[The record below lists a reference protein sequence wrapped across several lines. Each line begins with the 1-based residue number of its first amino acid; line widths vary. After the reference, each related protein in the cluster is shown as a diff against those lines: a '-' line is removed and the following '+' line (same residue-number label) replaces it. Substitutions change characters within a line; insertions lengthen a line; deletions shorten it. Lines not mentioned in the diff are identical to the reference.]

1 MYSLTLKLA
10 AYASFLSS
18 DKAIQQQKST
28 LFIKCFDSHYI
39 KDYQPLFAEPLRDD
53 DIEAVYNWLNLDTRT
68 VQEVLSQLAGH
79 FLEWQGD
86 RFEVKTEHLDEW
98 LTFVSLIDC
107 SWVIAQAYVDLM
119 VKNDISPHHISDAI
133 GRSQCPVA
141 LHKKP
146 VSKKFAD
153 NHIHLGGHG
162 HTGNSLLSFALFFE
176 KSDGKVNWPTRS
188 EYSVFESGKLSKDNL
203 PYWVNSLGNKLC
215 HSLFDRSVGT
225 SSIPLNSTLIA
236 NNHQGIALL
245 QTSNADTQAQKIAKN
260 AVSRIN
266 GNATVW
272 IEFCVALL
280 HGIGGEEHPRLEQFI
295 RVSNIFRNY
304 MIVSGVGLTQ
314 FVDFFR
320 FKHRK
325 GATPKQAMQFSQQ
338 SLRADM
344 SNTVREFRVGPN
356 ILLNSRNLVKTVP
369 DVREY
374 LEQFY
379 QENAADNAHFVV
391 HFTRS
396 GKREDKRQERVR
408 LRHLKMA
415 RSLVQFMSSV
425 AHEDSLIP
433 IELTAEQLSFDLRK
447 AIRGFDVAG
456 NENHLPIE
464 VFAPVLRVLRS
475 AKFSSQGMFGT
486 RIERPF
492 LTVHAG
498 EDFSHLLTGLRN
510 IDEAV
515 VFCDF
520 QQGDRIGHALAL
532 GINPRQWLKR
542 QQTAYLSV
550 GEHLD
555 NLVWAHQKAIEVLQL
570 SAQFTGV
577 LPLLEQKIQFWSKVV
592 YGDGTNHSPYDLH
605 KAWWLR
611 RNCPLMVELSNDEKG
626 NETVKTQSLNEDWVP
641 DEAYLKKSHSA
652 QAKDIWNQYLYSN
665 DKKGVN
671 YSQTV
676 AVCSEL
682 KGNETFGEKC
692 GQYFDSISEVEIK
705 LYEAIQDILMERY
718 AVKGVILEACPTSN
732 IYIGRFKHYH
742 EHPIYRWH
750 PPEETWLEKGG
761 KFNKYGLRNGSVP
774 VCINT
779 DDSALMP
786 TTIRNE
792 HRVVKEAAINHFCV
806 GVNKAE
812 DWIDRIRQK
821 GVEVFEENHLSWVNN
836 KTE

>member
-1 MYSLTLKLA
+1 MIKLSLKLS

-18 DKAIQQQKST
+18 DKAIQQQQST
-28 LFIKCFDSHYI
+28 LIVKCFDSHYI
-39 KDYQPLFAEPLRDD
+39 KDYQSLFEEPLRDD
-53 DIEAVYNWLNLDTRT
+53 DIEAVYNWLNLDTLT
-68 VQEVLSQLAGH
+68 VQQVLSRLAGH

-86 RFEVKTEHLDEW
+86 RFEVKPEYLDEW
-98 LTFVSLIDC
+98 LTFVSLVDC

-119 VKNDISPHHISDAI
+119 VKYDISPQHISDAI
-133 GRSQCPVA
+133 ARMQCPVA

-162 HTGNSLLSFALFFE
+162 HTGNSLLNFALFFE
-176 KSDGKVNWPTRS
+176 TSDGKVNWPRRS
-188 EYSVFESGKLSKDNL
+188 EYSVFESGKLNKDNL

-215 HSLFDRSVGT
+215 HSLFDSST
-225 SSIPLNSTLIA
+225 DKSSIPLDSTLIA
-236 NNHQGIALL
+236 NNHQGVALL
-245 QTSNADTQAQKIAKN
+245 QTSNTDTQAQKLAKN

-280 HGIGGEEHPRLEQFI
+280 RDIGSEEHPRLEQFV

-304 MIVSGVGLTQ
+304 MIVSGVGLSQ
-314 FVDFFR
+314 FVEFFR
-320 FKHRK
+320 FKSRRGFEPEH
-325 GATPKQAMQFSQQ
+325 AKQFVKQ
-338 SLRADM
+338 SLCADM
-344 SNTVREFRVGPN
+344 NNTLREFRVGPSV
-356 ILLNSRNLVKTVP
+356 LLNSNNLVKKVP
-369 DVREY
+369 NIKKY
-374 LEQFY
+374 LEQLY
-379 QENAADNAHFVV
+379 QGNTDCSQDRTNSKAHFVI

-396 GKREDKRQERVR
+396 GKREDKLQEKIRR
-408 LRHLKMA
+408 DHQAMTRTL
-415 RSLVQFMSSV
+415 SLFMNSV
-425 AHEDSLIP
+425 SHADSHSGLINSHH
-433 IELTAEQLSFDLRK
+433 ILSFDLRK

-464 VFAPVLRVLRS
+464 VFAPALRVLRS
-475 AKFSSQGMFGT
+475 AKFSSQGVFGT

-498 EDFSHLLTGLRN
+498 EDYSHLLSGLRN

-532 GINPRQWLKR
+532 GVNPRQWLKR
-542 QQTAYLSV
+542 QQTAYLPV

-555 NLVWAHQKAIEVLQL
+555 NLVWAHQKTIEVLQL
-570 SAQFTGV
+570 SSQFSGV
-577 LPLLEQKIQFWSKVV
+577 LPLLEQKIQFWSCIV
-592 YGDGTNHSPYDLH
+592 YGENYSPYDLH
-605 KAWWLR
+605 KAWLLR
-611 RNCPLMVELSNDEKG
+611 RNCPLMIDVGSEEFKAN
-626 NETVKTQSLNEDWVP
+626 SLNEDWVR
-641 DEAYLKKSHSA
+641 DEAYLESQHSA
-652 QAKDIWNQYLYSN
+652 QPKEIWSQYLFSN
-665 DKKGVN
+665 EKKEIN
-671 YSQTV
+671 YAKTV
-676 AVCSEL
+676 AVCSEV
-682 KGNETFGEKC
+682 KGNDTFGEKC

-718 AVKGVILEACPTSN
+718 AVKGIVLEACPTSN

-750 PPEETWLEKGG
+750 PPEESWLEKGG
-761 KFNKYGLRNGSVP
+761 KFNKFGLRKGSVP

-792 HRVVKEAAINHFCV
+792 HRVVKEAAVNYFGI

-821 GVEVFEENHLSWVNN
+821 GVEVFEENHLDWVN
-836 KTE
+836 

>member
-1 MYSLTLKLA
+1 MMKLSLKLA

-18 DKAIQQQKST
+18 DKAIEQEENALLSKR
-28 LFIKCFDSHYI
+28 FDSHYI
-39 KDYQPLFAEPLRDD
+39 KDYQSLFEEPLRDD
-53 DIEAVYNWLNLDTRT
+53 DIQAVYDWLNLDTLT
-68 VQEVLSQLAGH
+68 VQQVLSQLADH
-79 FLEWQGD
+79 FLDWQGD
-86 RFEVKTEHLDEW
+86 RFEVKREHLDEW
-98 LTFVSLIDC
+98 LTFLSLVDC

-119 VKNDISPHHISDAI
+119 VKHDISAHNISAAI
-133 GRSQCPVA
+133 ATEQCPVA

-162 HTGNSLLSFALFFE
+162 HTGNSLINFALFFE
-176 KSDGKVNWPTRS
+176 QSDGEVHWPRRS
-188 EYSVFESGKLSKDNL
+188 EYSAFESGKLNKDNL

-215 HSLFDRSVGT
+215 HSLFERSADNG
-225 SSIPLNSTLIA
+225 SISLGSTLIA
-236 NNHQGIALL
+236 NTQQGLAFL
-245 QTSNADTQAQKIAKN
+245 QTSNTDTPAQKLAKN
-260 AVSRIN
+260 AISRTD
-266 GNATVW
+266 GNATAW

-280 HGIGGEEHPRLEQFI
+280 LDKSGEEHPLLEQFV
-295 RVSNIFRNY
+295 RLSNIFRNY

-320 FKHRK
+320 FKSRK
-325 GATPKQAMQFSQQ
+325 GFESKHATQFARQ
-338 SLRADM
+338 SLRTDM
-344 SNTVREFRVGPN
+344 KNTVREFRVGPN
-356 ILLNSRNLVKTVP
+356 VLLNSRQLVKARP
-369 DVREY
+369 DVRK
-374 LEQFY
+374 LLDQLNRD
-379 QENAADNAHFVV
+379 NAARNAHFVI

-396 GKREDKRQERVR
+396 GRREDKRQKDTREQLHKVT
-408 LRHLKMA
+408 
-415 RSLVQFMSSV
+415 RSLMSFMGSVRHADSSV
-425 AHEDSLIP
+425 VIP
-433 IELTAEQLSFDLRK
+433 GQEEKLSFDLRK

-464 VFAPVLRVLRS
+464 VFAPTLRVLRS

-498 EDFSHLLTGLRN
+498 EDYSHLLSGLRN

-532 GINPRQWLKR
+532 GVNPRQWLKR
-542 QQTAYLSV
+542 QQTAYLPV

-555 NLVWAHQKAIEVLQL
+555 NLVWAHQRAIEVLQL
-570 SAQFTGV
+570 SSQFTGV
-577 LPLLEQKIQFWSKVV
+577 LPLLEQKIQFWSKIV
-592 YGDGTNHSPYDLH
+592 YGKSHYPFDLY
-605 KAWWLR
+605 KAWLLR
-611 RNCPLMVELSNDEKG
+611 RNCPQNVDFGVDEKG
-626 NETVKTQSLNEDWVP
+626 NEVLKAHSLNEEWILDK
-641 DEAYLKKSHSA
+641 DDLDTIHSPE
-652 QAKDIWNQYLYSN
+652 QKELWSQYLFSN
-665 DKKGVN
+665 EKKEIK
-671 YSQTV
+671 YTKTV
-676 AVCSEL
+676 AVCSEV
-682 KGNETFGEKC
+682 KGSDTFGEKS
-692 GQYFDSISEVEIK
+692 GQLFDSISEVEIK

-718 AVKGVILEACPTSN
+718 AVKGITLEACPTSN
-732 IYIGRFKHYH
+732 IYIGRFKYYH

-750 PPEETWLEKGG
+750 PPEEVWLEKGG
-761 KFNKYGLRNGSVP
+761 KFNKFGLRNGSVP

-792 HRVVKEAAINHFCV
+792 HRVVKEAAVNHFCV

-821 GVEVFEENHLSWVNN
+821 GVEVFEENHLDWVN
-836 KTE
+836 KV

>member
-1 MYSLTLKLA
+1 MIELSLKLA

-18 DKAIQQQKST
+18 DKAIEQAQNSLLSKR
-28 LFIKCFDSHYI
+28 FNSHSI
-39 KDYQPLFAEPLRDD
+39 KDYQSLFAEPLRDD
-53 DIEAVYNWLNLDTRT
+53 DIEAVYNWLNLETLT
-68 VQEVLSQLAGH
+68 VQQVLSQLAGH

-98 LTFVSLIDC
+98 LTFVSLVDC

-119 VKNDISPHHISDAI
+119 VKNDISSQQISDAI
-133 GRSQCPVA
+133 ALSQCPVA

-146 VSKKFAD
+146 VIKKFAD

-245 QTSNADTQAQKIAKN
+245 QTSNTDTQAQKIAKN

-532 GINPRQWLKR
+532 GVNPRQWLKR
-542 QQTAYLSV
+542 QQTAYLPV

-592 YGDGTNHSPYDLH
+592 YGEDVSPYDLYR
-605 KAWWLR
+605 AWLLR
-611 RNCPLMVELSNDEKG
+611 RNCPLNVNLDTDESG
-626 NETVKTQSLNEDWVP
+626 SDVSQVHSLQEDWVI
-641 DEAYLKKSHSA
+641 DKADLESKHTANQKKLWS
-652 QAKDIWNQYLYSN
+652 QYLFSN
-665 DKKGVN
+665 EKKEVN
-671 YSQTV
+671 YDQTV
-676 AVCSEL
+676 AICSEL
-682 KGNETFGEKC
+682 KGSDTFGYKNHC
-692 GQYFDSISEVEIK
+692 QLFDSISEVEIK

-718 AVKGVILEACPTSN
+718 AVKGIVLEACPTSN

-750 PPEETWLEKGG
+750 PPEESWLEDGG
-761 KFNKYGLRNGSVP
+761 KFNKFGLRNGSVP

-792 HRVVKEAAINHFCV
+792 HRVVKEAAVNYFGV

-821 GVEVFEENHLSWVNN
+821 GVEVFEENHLDWVN
-836 KTE
+836 

>member
-1 MYSLTLKLA
+1 MIKISLKIA

-18 DKAIQQQKST
+18 DKAIQQQQST
-28 LFIKCFDSHYI
+28 LITKCFDSHYI
-39 KDYQPLFAEPLRDD
+39 KDYQSLFEEPLRDD
-53 DIEAVYNWLNLDTRT
+53 DIEAVYNWLNLDTLT
-68 VQEVLSQLAGH
+68 VQQVLSQLAGH

-86 RFEVKTEHLDEW
+86 RFEVKPEYLDEW
-98 LTFVSLIDC
+98 LTFVSLVDC

-119 VKNDISPHHISDAI
+119 VKHDISSQHISDAI
-133 GRSQCPVA
+133 ARSQCPVA

-162 HTGNSLLSFALFFE
+162 HTGNSLLNFALFFE
-176 KSDGKVNWPTRS
+176 TFDGKVNWPRRS
-188 EYSVFESGKLSKDNL
+188 EYSVFESGKLNKDNL
-203 PYWVNSLGNKLC
+203 PYWVNNLGNKLC
-215 HSLFDRSVGT
+215 HSLFDSSANT
-225 SSIPLNSTLIA
+225 SSIPLDSTLIA
-236 NNHQGIALL
+236 NSHQGVALL
-245 QTSNADTQAQKIAKN
+245 QTSNTDTQAQKLAKN

-280 HGIGGEEHPRLEQFI
+280 RDIGSEEHPRLEQFV

-325 GATPKQAMQFSQQ
+325 GCTSKQKKQFSQQ
-338 SLRADM
+338 SLHADM
-344 SNTVREFRVGPN
+344 GNTVREFRVGPN
-356 ILLNSRNLVKTVP
+356 VLLNSRNLVKTVP

-379 QENAADNAHFVV
+379 QENTADNAHFVV

-396 GKREDKRQERVR
+396 GKREDKRQKKVR
-408 LRHLKMA
+408 EQHLKMT
-415 RSLVQFMSSV
+415 RSLMQFMASV
-425 AHEDSLIP
+425 AHEDSLVATR
-433 IELTAEQLSFDLRK
+433 LTAEPLSFDLRK

-515 VFCDF
+515 VFCGF

-532 GINPRQWLKR
+532 GVNPRQWLKR
-542 QQTAYLSV
+542 QQTAYLPV

-555 NLVWAHQKAIEVLQL
+555 NLVWAHQRAIEVLQV
-570 SAQFTGV
+570 SSHFTGV

-592 YGDGTNHSPYDLH
+592 YGEDVSPYDLYR
-605 KAWWLR
+605 AWLLR
-611 RNCPLMVELSNDEKG
+611 RNCPLNVNLDTDEG
-626 NETVKTQSLNEDWVP
+626 GSDVSQVHSLQEDWVL
-641 DEAYLKKSHSA
+641 DKADLESKHTANQKKLWS
-652 QAKDIWNQYLYSN
+652 QYLFSN
-665 DKKGVN
+665 EKKEVN
-671 YSQTV
+671 YDQTV
-676 AVCSEL
+676 AICSEL
-682 KGNETFGEKC
+682 KGSDTFGYKNHS
-692 GQYFDSISEVEIK
+692 QLFDTISEVEIK

-718 AVKGVILEACPTSN
+718 AVKGIVLEACPTSN

-750 PPEETWLEKGG
+750 PPEESWLENGG
-761 KFNKYGLRNGSVP
+761 KFNKFGLRNGSVP

-792 HRVVKEAAINHFCV
+792 HRVVKEAAINHFGV

-821 GVEVFEENHLSWVNN
+821 GVEVFEDNHLSWVN
-836 KTE
+836 

>member
-1 MYSLTLKLA
+1 MIKLSLKLA

-18 DKAIQQQKST
+18 DKAIQQQQSALTSKS
-28 LFIKCFDSHYI
+28 FDCHYI
-39 KDYQPLFAEPLRDD
+39 KDYQSLFEEPLRDD
-53 DIEAVYNWLNLDTRT
+53 DIEAVYNWLNLDTLT
-68 VQEVLSQLAGH
+68 VQQVLSQLAEY

-86 RFEVKTEHLDEW
+86 RFEVKPEHLDEW
-98 LTFVSLIDC
+98 LTFVSLVDC

-119 VKNDISPHHISDAI
+119 VTYQISSQHISDAI
-133 GRSQCPVA
+133 AKQQCPVA

-162 HTGNSLLSFALFFE
+162 HTGNSLLNFALFFE
-176 KSDGKVNWPTRS
+176 TSEGKINWPRRS
-188 EYSVFESGKLSKDNL
+188 EYSVFESGKLNKDNL

-215 HSLFDRSVGT
+215 HSLFDTSVDT
-225 SSIPLNSTLIA
+225 NSIPLDSTLIV
-236 NNHQGIALL
+236 NNHQGVALL
-245 QTSNADTQAQKIAKN
+245 QTSNTDTQAQKLAKN
-260 AVSRIN
+260 AVSHIN

-280 HGIGGEEHPRLEQFI
+280 RDIGSEEHPTLEQFVRI
-295 RVSNIFRNY
+295 SNIFRNY

-325 GATPKQAMQFSQQ
+325 GFTSKQNKQFSQQ

-344 SNTVREFRVGPN
+344 NNTVREFRVGPN
-356 ILLNSRNLVKTVP
+356 VLLNSRHLVKTVP

-379 QENAADNAHFVV
+379 QENAAENAHFVV

-396 GKREDKRQERVR
+396 GKREDKRQGKVR
-408 LRHLKMA
+408 EQHLKMT
-415 RSLVQFMSSV
+415 RSLMTFMASV

-433 IELTAEQLSFDLRK
+433 TGLATELLSFDLRK

-492 LTVHAG
+492 LTIHAG

-532 GINPRQWLKR
+532 GVNPRQWLKR
-542 QQTAYLSV
+542 QQTAYLPV

-577 LPLLEQKIQFWSKVV
+577 LPLLEQKIQFWSKIV
-592 YGDGTNHSPYDLH
+592 YGESHSPFDLY
-605 KAWWLR
+605 KAWKLR
-611 RNCPLMVELSNDEKG
+611 RNCPLMVDLGNNENG
-626 NETVKTQSLNEDWVP
+626 NEAVKANSLNEDWVP
-641 DEAYLKKSHSA
+641 DQSCLETLHSSKS
-652 QAKDIWNQYLYSN
+652 KDIWSQYLFSN
-665 DKKGVN
+665 ERKEVN
-671 YSQTV
+671 YFQTV

-682 KGNETFGEKC
+682 KGSETFGEQC

-718 AVKGVILEACPTSN
+718 AVKGIILEACPTSN

-750 PPEETWLEKGG
+750 PPEESWLDKGG
-761 KFNKYGLRNGSVP
+761 KFNKFGLRNGSVP

-792 HRVVKEAAINHFCV
+792 HRVVKEAAINHFGV

-821 GVEVFEENHLSWVNN
+821 GVEVFEENHISWVNN

>member
-1 MYSLTLKLA
+1 MIKLSLKLA

-18 DKAIQQQKST
+18 DKAIEQEKGALVSKR
-28 LFIKCFDSHYI
+28 FESHYI
-39 KDYQPLFAEPLRDD
+39 KDYQSLFDEPLRDD
-53 DIEAVYNWLNLDTRT
+53 DIKAVYNWLNLGSST
-68 VQEVLSQLAGH
+68 VQQVLSKLASY

-86 RFEVKTEHLDEW
+86 RFEVKPEYLDEW
-98 LTFVSLIDC
+98 LTFLSLVDC

-119 VKNDISPHHISDAI
+119 VKHEISAQNISDAI
-133 GRSQCPVA
+133 AKQQCPVA

-162 HTGNSLLSFALFFE
+162 HTGNSLINFALFFE
-176 KSDGKVNWPTRS
+176 QSDGEIHWPRRL
-188 EYSVFESGKLSKDNL
+188 EYSAFESCKLNKDNL

-215 HSLFDRSVGT
+215 HSLFERSADNG
-225 SSIPLNSTLIA
+225 SISLSSTLIA
-236 NNHQGIALL
+236 NTQQGLAFL
-245 QTSNADTQAQKIAKN
+245 QTSNTDTPAQKLAKN
-260 AVSRIN
+260 AISRTD
-266 GNATVW
+266 GSATAW

-280 HGIGGEEHPRLEQFI
+280 LDKSGEEHPLLEQFI
-295 RVSNIFRNY
+295 RLSNIFRNY

-320 FKHRK
+320 FKSRK
-325 GATPKQAMQFSQQ
+325 GFKSKHTAQFSRQ
-338 SLRADM
+338 SLCTDM
-344 SNTVREFRVGPN
+344 TNTVREFRVGPN
-356 ILLNSRNLVKTVP
+356 VLLNSRQLVKARP
-369 DVREY
+369 DVRKL
-374 LEQFY
+374 LEQLNSD
-379 QENAADNAHFVV
+379 NAAGNAHFVI
-391 HFTRS
+391 HFTRT
-396 GKREDKRQERVR
+396 GRREEKRQKDTREQLHKVT
-408 LRHLKMA
+408 
-415 RSLVQFMSSV
+415 RSLMSFMGSVSHADSSV
-425 AHEDSLIP
+425 VIP
-433 IELTAEQLSFDLRK
+433 GQEEKLSFDLRK

-464 VFAPVLRVLRS
+464 VFAPTLRVLRS

-498 EDFSHLLTGLRN
+498 EDYSHLLSGLRN

-532 GINPRQWLKR
+532 GVNPRQWLKR
-542 QQTAYLSV
+542 QQTAYLPV

-555 NLVWAHQKAIEVLQL
+555 NLVWAHQRAIEVLQL
-570 SAQFTGV
+570 SSQFTGV
-577 LPLLEQKIQFWSKVV
+577 LPLLEQKIQFWSKIV
-592 YGDGTNHSPYDLH
+592 YGKNYSPFDLY
-605 KAWWLR
+605 KAWLLR
-611 RNCPLMVELSNDEKG
+611 RNCPQNVEFGTDEKG
-626 NETVKTQSLNEDWVP
+626 NEVLKAHSLNEEWILDK
-641 DEAYLKKSHSA
+641 DDLETNHSPE
-652 QAKDIWNQYLYSN
+652 QKELWSQYLFSN
-665 DKKGVN
+665 EKREIK
-671 YSQTV
+671 YTQTV
-676 AVCSEL
+676 AVCSEV
-682 KGNETFGEKC
+682 KGSDTFGKKS
-692 GQYFDSISEVEIK
+692 GQLFDSISEVEIK

-718 AVKGVILEACPTSN
+718 AVKGIVLEACPTSN

-750 PPEETWLEKGG
+750 PPEESWLEKGG
-761 KFNKYGLRNGSVP
+761 KFNKFGLRNGSVP

-792 HRVVKEAAINHFCV
+792 HRVVKEAAVNYFGV

-821 GVEVFEENHLSWVNN
+821 GVEVFEENHLDWVN
-836 KTE
+836 